1 MSEKTAQDT
10 APQAEATTTDGAETS
25 PVEPTAKKAA
35 RRRAP
40 RRDEVLAA
48 AVDAARAGLDGLA
61 AEDQVGEH
69 RGATVDDD
77 RLMTHRWDA
86 KLPGYRGWQW
96 YSTVARAP
104 RSKHVTVC
112 ETGLTAGEDAI
123 VAPPWVPYADRVSE
137 EERERM
143 KAVAEGRDPNRP
155 AEGGSADEA
164 TTDEATTDEES
175 SAASA
180 DGEQASGQAD
190 EAASSTE
197 EPAGTEASGQDEE
210 AAVVVTE
217 EAPDAPAEQ
226 AADPDPAPETDSAPD
241 AEASEAEEEPAQ
253 ES

>member
-1 MSEKTAQDT
+1 MSEQTV
-10 APQAEATTTDGAETS
+10 AEEAVTK
-25 PVEPTAKKAA
+25 PA

-48 AVDAARAGLDGLA
+48 AVDAARAGLAGVA
-61 AEDQVGEH
+61 EEDQVGEH
-69 RGATVDDD
+69 RGASVDDD

-112 ETGLTAGEDAI
+112 EVGLVAGEDSI

-143 KAVAEGRDPNRP
+143 KAVAKGRDPNRP
-155 AEGGSADEA
+155 AE
-164 TTDEATTDEES
+164 
-175 SAASA
+175 
-180 DGEQASGQAD
+180 ASGQ
-190 EAASSTE
+190 E
-197 EPAGTEASGQDEE
+197 EPP
-210 AAVVVTE
+210 AVVVTE
-217 EAPDAPAEQ
+217 EAADAPAVQ
-226 AADPDPAPETDSAPD
+226 AADPDTGTETDSASD
-241 AEASEAEEEPAQ
+241 AEAPEAEEAAEDTAQ